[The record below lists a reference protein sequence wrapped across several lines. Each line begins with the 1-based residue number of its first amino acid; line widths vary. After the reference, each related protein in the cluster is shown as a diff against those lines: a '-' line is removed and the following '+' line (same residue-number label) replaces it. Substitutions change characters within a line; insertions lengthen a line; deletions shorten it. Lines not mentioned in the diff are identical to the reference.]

1 MIGKL
6 MRQLK
11 NLVHIVAFS
20 LVLVIISTGC
30 ISGLDPRSFN
40 SAYSYEVSIVHHG
53 PLSNATFI
61 IPLAV
66 RDNSPELA
74 SDIFI
79 ESDFAFSNVTASL
92 IKSPSGLDLNN
103 VSSIDGYDPWF
114 LIIKLESPIS
124 ESSPY
129 YIYKFEKDIQV
140 KLDDP
145 DFRVNTLIPIG
156 NETLISPKN
165 QFVRPDPPQI
175 RKRGVDRIEYT
186 SLTVPYSTI
195 IYADYSAPSSTLV
208 EIYCNVRG
216 TNYWREYSDAGGR
229 NQYQDKFS
237 RFFSG
242 EVHGWYQ
249 ADGDLTIA
257 DGFYP
262 NLDHPEW
269 QDALNRT
276 ASGSSM
282 NK

>member
-1 MIGKL
+1 MKRSQYPIYF
-6 MRQLK
+6 
-11 NLVHIVAFS
+11 IAFS
-20 LVLVIISTGC
+20 LVLVIISIGC
-30 ISGLDPRSFN
+30 ISNLDPRSFN
-40 SAYSYEVSIVHHG
+40 SAYSYEISIVHHG

-66 RDNSPELA
+66 RENSPKLA

-79 ESDFAFSNVTASL
+79 ESDFTFSNVTTSL
-92 IKSPSGLDLNN
+92 TQSPSGQDLNT
-103 VSSIDGYDPWF
+103 VSSIDGYAPWF

-129 YIYKFEKDIQV
+129 YIYKFEKNVQV

-165 QFVRPDPPQI
+165 QFARPGPPQI
-175 RKRGVDRIEYT
+175 RKMSADRIEYT
-186 SLTVPYSTI
+186 PITVPYSTI
-195 IYADYSAPSSTLV
+195 VYADYSAPSSTLV

-249 ADGDLTIA
+249 ANGDLTIA

-282 NK
+282 NN